1 MFGIMILIKQRD
13 INISFIKDQIKD
25 YLIMG
30 EKSTKIFIK
39 KKVPF
44 NYTFKNQSVSRG
56 QRSMWTLMWYQ
67 TIMHAIKRV

>member
-30 EKSTKIFIK
+30 EKLTKIFIK
-39 KKVPF
+39 EKVPF
-44 NYTFKNQSVSRG
+44 NYTF
-56 QRSMWTLMWYQ
+56 
-67 TIMHAIKRV
+67 

>member
-30 EKSTKIFIK
+30 EKNQLKYLLRKKYHHDHSITLFKTK
-39 KKVPF
+39 V
-44 NYTFKNQSVSRG
+44 YLEVRG
-56 QRSMWTLMWYQ
+56 ACEL
-67 TIMHAIKRV
+67 